1 MVDNCEQVLEAAASA
16 VGSLLEGCPRLRVL
30 ATSRQPL
37 RIRGESVRALG
48 PLDPEEAVRLF
59 HERAQAARA
68 DAAAA
73 EATAVRAICERLE
86 GIPLVLELAAARIAV
101 LSPNTL
107 LSRLDAGLDLL
118 SRDARGG
125 LARQHSVRATVE
137 WSFELLSPSEQAGF
151 TRLAVFPGSFSLEA
165 VETVAQLTVE
175 MLDSLVSK
183 SLLSVLRAP
192 GRELR
197 YRLLDTL
204 RGFGRERL
212 RAGAEELELS
222 RRRPTLARRMRRTC
236 RAAGRRRAVCLR
248 LSLLGHQRHALPAD
262 RASRTVA

>member
-1 MVDNCEQVLEAAASA
+1 MQPLSRPVWAWPVRADPIADVIRVLADSSALMVVDNCEQVLEAAASA

-30 ATSRQPL
+30 TTSRQPL

-86 GIPLVLELAAARIAV
+86 GIPLALELAAARIVV

-118 SRDARGG
+118 SCDARGG

-151 TRLAVFPGSFSLEA
+151 TRLWCSPAASH
-165 VETVAQLTVE
+165 
-175 MLDSLVSK
+175 
-183 SLLSVLRAP
+183 LR
-192 GRELR
+192 
-197 YRLLDTL
+197 
-204 RGFGRERL
+204 
-212 RAGAEELELS
+212 LS
-222 RRRPTLARRMRRTC
+222 RRSP
-236 RAAGRRRAVCLR
+236 
-248 LSLLGHQRHALPAD
+248 S
-262 RASRTVA
+262 